1 MLRAVGYR
9 FSICCPTP
17 NLFGVEHDQRREEGE
32 EKRWAGQNRE
42 KPAQKVMKKIGQR
55 IKQEQKGKSM
65 GRSSLINFLKRK
77 VLPMTVKRE
86 ETGSRKER
94 ISYKKRRA
102 KEEKEKEFQRK
113 EIGRQSNRRR
123 MKEAREMKS
132 PRVWEMSGS

>member
-1 MLRAVGYR
+1 
-9 FSICCPTP
+9 
-17 NLFGVEHDQRREEGE
+17 
-32 EKRWAGQNRE
+32 
-42 KPAQKVMKKIGQR
+42 MKKIGQR

-102 KEEKEKEFQRK
+102 KEDKEKEFQRK
-113 EIGRQSNRRR
+113 KIGRQSNRRR

-132 PRVWEMSGS
+132 PRVWETSGS